1 MGDKE
6 GNRKFRKLRLHE
18 NGTFYIKKIIQKPN
32 DVHYELRNS
41 TRN

>member
-18 NGTFYIKKIIQKPN
+18 NGTFYIKKNNP
-32 DVHYELRNS
+32 E
-41 TRN
+41 T